1 MENLLIKYENV
12 SYDFLVLYQIFLLYI
27 CLLLLPFF
35 RP

>member
-1 MENLLIKYENV
+1 MENALKKYENV

-27 CLLLLPFF
+27 CLLLLSFL